1 MFDFSIVT
9 NWIHQMLTSFMPEGL
24 AVFLECVVIGV
35 CIILM
40 YAVLAI
46 ILIYM
51 ERKICAF
58 FQCRLGPMRVGKW
71 GLLQVPC
78 DVIKMLTKEIID
90 LKFSDRLLYNLA
102 PFMVI
107 IASFLTFACL
117 PISKGLEVLDF
128 NVGVFFLLAASS
140 IGVVGILLA
149 GWSSN
154 NKFSLIGAMRSGAQ
168 IISYEL
174 SCGLSILTMVVLMGT
189 MQFSEIVAGQADGW
203 FIFKG
208 HIPAV
213 IAFVIYLIAGNAE
226 TNRGPFDLPEAESEL
241 TAGYHTEYSGMGF
254 GFFYLAEY
262 LNLFI
267 VASVAATIFLGGWM
281 PLHIAGWEGFNAVM
295 DCIPGFVWFFAKA
308 FFVVWLLMWIKWTF
322 PRLRIDQILIDLA
335 WVLDA
340 LGDDLLR
347 DLVEGHALG
356 LFIVQIQKRFQVP
369 RDGFALAVRVR
380 CKIHGV
386 AALGGL
392 FELADE
398 LLFSAN
404 GLIDG
409 LEVVLDIDAQLALG
423 QVAQM
428 AHRGHD
434 LIVAAQIFFD
444 CSGLR
449 RRLDDHQIRFCFCH
463 RVCSNS
469 L

>member
-1 MFDFSIVT
+1 
-9 NWIHQMLTSFMPEGL
+9 
-24 AVFLECVVIGV
+24 
-35 CIILM
+35 
-40 YAVLAI
+40 
-46 ILIYM
+46 
-51 ERKICAF
+51 
-58 FQCRLGPMRVGKW
+58 MRVGKW

-90 LKFSDRLLYNLA
+90 LKFSDRFLYNLA

-117 PISKGLEVLDF
+117 PVSKGLEVLDF

-208 HIPAV
+208 HIPAL
-213 IAFVIYLIAGNAE
+213 IYLIAGNAE

-281 PLHIAGWEGFNAVM
+281 PLHIVGLDGFNAVM
-295 DCIPGFVWFFAKA
+295 DYIPGFVWFFGKA
-308 FFVVWLLMWIKWTF
+308 FFVVFLLMWIKWTF
-322 PRLRIDQILIDLA
+322 PRLRIDQILNLEWKYLVPISMVNLILM
-335 WVLDA
+335 VL
-340 LGDDLLR
+340 
-347 DLVEGHALG
+347 
-356 LFIVQIQKRFQVP
+356 IVV
-369 RDGFALAVRVR
+369 
-380 CKIHGV
+380 
-386 AALGGL
+386 
-392 FELADE
+392 FELH
-398 LLFSAN
+398 F
-404 GLIDG
+404 
-409 LEVVLDIDAQLALG
+409 
-423 QVAQM
+423 
-428 AHRGHD
+428 
-434 LIVAAQIFFD
+434 
-444 CSGLR
+444 
-449 RRLDDHQIRFCFCH
+449 
-463 RVCSNS
+463 
-469 L
+469 

>member
-90 LKFSDRLLYNLA
+90 LKFSDRFLYNLA

-154 NKFSLIGAMRSGAQ
+154 NKFSLIGAMRSGSANHQ
-168 IISYEL
+168 L
-174 SCGLSILTMVVLMGT
+174 RTFL
-189 MQFSEIVAGQADGW
+189 
-203 FIFKG
+203 
-208 HIPAV
+208 
-213 IAFVIYLIAGNAE
+213 
-226 TNRGPFDLPEAESEL
+226 R
-241 TAGYHTEYSGMGF
+241 
-254 GFFYLAEY
+254 AEY
-262 LNLFI
+262 
-267 VASVAATIFLGGWM
+267 
-281 PLHIAGWEGFNAVM
+281 P
-295 DCIPGFVWFFAKA
+295 D
-308 FFVVWLLMWIKWTF
+308 
-322 PRLRIDQILIDLA
+322 
-335 WVLDA
+335 
-340 LGDDLLR
+340 
-347 DLVEGHALG
+347 
-356 LFIVQIQKRFQVP
+356 
-369 RDGFALAVRVR
+369 
-380 CKIHGV
+380 
-386 AALGGL
+386 
-392 FELADE
+392 
-398 LLFSAN
+398 N
-404 GLIDG
+404 GSPD
-409 LEVVLDIDAQLALG
+409 
-423 QVAQM
+423 
-428 AHRGHD
+428 GHD
-434 LIVAAQIFFD
+434 AV
-444 CSGLR
+444 LR
-449 RRLDDHQIRFCFCH
+449 NRSRTSRRLVYIQRAHPGSYSVRHLSYCG
-463 RVCSNS
+463 
-469 L
+469 